1 MHKPQICSGGEQ
13 HSPASSQTTGT
24 HQQEGYSSRQ
34 SLSESRLWSPTGKPM
49 AEVQPGSSDS
59 LAAPMLLAQPPGMM
73 NTARTTA
80 VCARTT
86 PNLQKQ
92 PHTFKTAA
100 LLPGSS
106 RVF

>member
-1 MHKPQICSGGEQ
+1 MQTPNLQWGEQ

-24 HQQEGYSSRQ
+24 HQQEGYSCRQ
-34 SLSESRLWSPTGKPM
+34 SLSKSLLWSPTGKPL
-49 AEVQPGSSDS
+49 AEVQPSSSDS
-59 LAAPMLLAQPPGMM
+59 LVAPRLLAQRPGML

-100 LLPGSS
+100 LLPGNS